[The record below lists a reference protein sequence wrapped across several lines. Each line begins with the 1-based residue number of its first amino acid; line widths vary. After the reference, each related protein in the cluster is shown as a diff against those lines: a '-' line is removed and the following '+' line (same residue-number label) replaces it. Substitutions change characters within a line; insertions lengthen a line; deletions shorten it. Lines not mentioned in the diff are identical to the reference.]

1 VSIIFTDQTLG
12 FELVEVLLDLLPYRV
27 VDFSF
32 QRRELEGLNVD
43 LQKHYQREKEN
54 RNL

>member
-1 VSIIFTDQTLG
+1 MSVIFTDQALG
-12 FELVEVLLDLLPYRV
+12 FELVEVLLGLLPYRII
-27 VDFSF
+27 DLSF

-43 LQKHYQREKEN
+43 LQRHYQREKEN